1 MMKSHPDLA
10 RIFYRLNKRYFKSCL
25 PRVLIYYDEIRVK
38 KGYVCY
44 GNVQRQ
50 PDNTFH
56 IKIDPRRPSSMIDV
70 EGTIIHEC
78 AHLLLYDIT
87 DTHGEAFQKV
97 MLGLATRGAMKR
109 IW

>member
-1 MMKSHPDLA
+1 MSATGTFSD
-10 RIFYRLNKRYFKSCL
+10 N
-25 PRVLIYYDEIRVK
+25 
-38 KGYVCY
+38 
-44 GNVQRQ
+44 

-87 DTHGEAFQKV
+87 DTHGEAFQKGDARPCHARSYEKDLV
-97 MLGLATRGAMKR
+97 MPEMPWLESLAVFQSCHLEQVPYRSSDDWGWR
-109 IW
+109 P